1 MNPVNTHAKGLLAI
15 TAAAV
20 IWGLA
25 PIYYDFLEAV
35 SAPDILAHRMLW
47 SLVFFACVLWA
58 RGRLAALRDAV
69 SRKDQIGWTLLAA
82 VLVSFNWFF
91 FIYAIQAGRLTESSL
106 GYYIYPL
113 FSVVFGYLIF
123 RERFHRLQW
132 LAVSLAGLG
141 VLSLTLGLGVVP
153 TISLILA
160 TTFSLYGAVKKR
172 VTTGPTVS
180 VTAEVLLLLPLV
192 LGWFVFFAETG
203 ELTPRLWLLLM
214 LSGPLTGLPLVL
226 FSYAAQRVR
235 LSTVGLISYLNP
247 TMQFLVAAVIFLEPI
262 SGWHLVALVL
272 IWIALALYSGVAM
285 AQERR
290 RASIRLSTSGTI

>member
-1 MNPVNTHAKGLLAI
+1 MGQITDHAKGILAI
-15 TAAAV
+15 VAAAA

-25 PIYYDFLEAV
+25 PIYYGFLDDV
-35 SAPDILAHRMLW
+35 PTPDILAHRILW
-47 SLVFFACVLWA
+47 SLVFFTGILWV
-58 RGRLAALRDAV
+58 RGRLAALGAAV
-69 SRKDQIGWTLLAA
+69 TRRDQIGWTLLAA
-82 VLVSFNWFF
+82 IFVSFNWFF
-91 FIYAIQAGRLTESSL
+91 FIYAIQSGRLTESSL

-113 FSVVFGYLIF
+113 FSVLFGFLLF

-132 LAVSLAGLG
+132 LAVALAALG
-141 VLSLTLGLGVVP
+141 VLTLTLGLGLVP

-160 TTFSLYGAVKKR
+160 STFSLYGVVKKR
-172 VTTGPTVS
+172 VATGPTVS

-192 LGWFVFFAETG
+192 LGWFVFFARTG
-203 ELTPRLWLLLM
+203 DLTPGLWLLLI

-226 FSYAAQRVR
+226 FSYASQRVR

-247 TMQFLVAAVIFLEPI
+247 TLQFLVAAVIFVEPVTR
-262 SGWHLVALVL
+262 WHLIALVL

-290 RASIRLSTSGTI
+290 RVSTRLSTSGTI